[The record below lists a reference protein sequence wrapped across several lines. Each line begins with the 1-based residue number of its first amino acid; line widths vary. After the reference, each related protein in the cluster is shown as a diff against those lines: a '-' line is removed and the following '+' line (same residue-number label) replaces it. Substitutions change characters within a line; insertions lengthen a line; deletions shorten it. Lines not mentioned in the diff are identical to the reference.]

1 MPGRK
6 IGISPTWKADDRLLG
21 TIVNTLAIVFGGAC
35 GLLFGQA
42 LPEKIK
48 KTVIQGIGLAVLL
61 IGGSMALQTKN
72 PLVVISS
79 LVLGAILGEGIDIE
93 LRLQHLGEWLEQKF
107 AKNGQGTGFTKAF
120 VTASLIYC
128 VGAMAIM
135 GSLESGLTGNNNILY
150 AKSMLDGI
158 TALVFAS
165 SMGIG
170 VLVSAVP
177 VFIYQGAITLAAG
190 LLQGVLSSQ
199 VIAEMSAVG
208 GLLILGIGI
217 NILEIKEIK
226 VGNLLPSIFIA
237 IPITLWFI
245 KLHLGM

>member
-1 MPGRK
+1 M
-6 IGISPTWKADDRLLG
+6 LG
-21 TIVNTLAIVFGGAC
+21 TIVNTIAIVFGGLL
-35 GLLFGQA
+35 GLIFGQA
-42 LPEKIK
+42 LPDKIK
-48 KTVIQGIGLAVLL
+48 RTVIQGIGLVVLL

-72 PLVVISS
+72 SLVVIAS
-79 LVLGAILGEGIDIE
+79 LVLGGIIGESIDIE
-93 LRLQHLGEWLEQKF
+93 LRLQHLGQWLERKF

-135 GSLESGLTGNNNILY
+135 GSLESGLRGNHNILF

-158 TALVFAS
+158 SAIVFAS

-170 VLVSAVP
+170 VLVSAIP
-177 VFIYQGAITLAAG
+177 VLVYQGAITLAAVF
-190 LLQGVLSSQ
+190 LQGVLSPQ
-199 VIAEMSAVG
+199 VIAEMGATG
-208 GLLILGIGI
+208 GLLIVGIGF

-226 VGNLLPSIFIA
+226 VGNLLPAIFIA
-237 IPITLWFI
+237 VPVTLFFT

>member
-1 MPGRK
+1 MEGRIIK
-6 IGISPTWKADDRLLG
+6 VLG
-21 TIVNTLAIVFGGAC
+21 TIVNAIAILLGGIV
-35 GLLFGQA
+35 GLLFGKA

-48 KTVIQGIGLAVLL
+48 RTVIQGIGLSVLL

-72 PLVVISS
+72 PLVIIAS
-79 LVLGAILGEGIDIE
+79 LVLGGIIGEWIDIE
-93 LRLQHLGEWLEQKF
+93 QWLQRFGHWLERKF
-107 AKNGQGTGFTKAF
+107 SKNGQGGGFTKAF

-135 GSLESGLTGNNNILY
+135 GPLESGLSGNHNILY
-150 AKSMLDGI
+150 AKSMLDGVSAI
-158 TALVFAS
+158 VFAS

-190 LLQGVLSSQ
+190 FLQGILSPQ
-199 VIAEMSAVG
+199 VITEVGATG
-208 GLLILGIGI
+208 GLLIVGIGI

-226 VGNLLPSIFIA
+226 VGNLLPGIFMA
-237 IPITLWFI
+237 VPITLLFTRMN
-245 KLHLGM
+245 LGM

>member
-1 MPGRK
+1 M
-6 IGISPTWKADDRLLG
+6 LG
-21 TIVNTLAIVFGGAC
+21 TIVNTIAIIFGGLL

-48 KTVIQGIGLAVLL
+48 RTVIQGIGLAVLL

-72 PLVVISS
+72 PLIVIAS
-79 LVLGAILGEGIDIE
+79 LVIGGVVGEWVDIE
-93 LRLQHLGEWLEQKF
+93 LRLQHFGKWLERKF
-107 AKNGQGTGFTKAF
+107 SRNGQVTGFTKAF

-135 GSLESGLTGNNNILY
+135 GSLESGLKGNHNILY

-158 TALVFAS
+158 SAIVFAS

-170 VLVSAVP
+170 VLVSALP
-177 VFIYQGAITLAAG
+177 VFIYQGSITMAAG
-190 LLQGVLSSQ
+190 LLQGILSSQ
-199 VIAEMSAVG
+199 VIAEMGATG
-208 GLLILGIGI
+208 GLLILGIGF

-226 VGNLLPSIFIA
+226 VGNLLPAIFIA
-237 IPITLWFI
+237 VPITLLFT

>member
-1 MPGRK
+1 M
-6 IGISPTWKADDRLLG
+6 LG
-21 TIVNTLAIVFGGAC
+21 TIVNTIAIVFGGLL

-42 LPEKIK
+42 LPDKIK
-48 KTVIQGIGLAVLL
+48 RTVIQGIGLVVLL

-72 PLVVISS
+72 SLVVIAS
-79 LVLGAILGEGIDIE
+79 LVLGGIIGESIDIE
-93 LRLQHLGEWLEQKF
+93 LRLQHLGQWLERKF

-135 GSLESGLTGNNNILY
+135 GSLESGLRGNHNILF

-158 TALVFAS
+158 SAIVFAS

-170 VLVSAVP
+170 VLVSAIP
-177 VFIYQGAITLAAG
+177 VLVYQGAITLAAVF
-190 LLQGVLSSQ
+190 LQGVLSPQ
-199 VIAEMSAVG
+199 VIAEMGATG
-208 GLLILGIGI
+208 GLLIVGIGF

-226 VGNLLPSIFIA
+226 VGNLLPAIFIA
-237 IPITLWFI
+237 VPVTLFFT

>member
-1 MPGRK
+1 M
-6 IGISPTWKADDRLLG
+6 LG
-21 TIVNTLAIVFGGAC
+21 TIVNTAAIVLGGLL

-42 LPEKIK
+42 LPEKMK

-72 PLVVISS
+72 PLIVIAS
-79 LVLGAILGEGIDIE
+79 LVLGGVIGEWIDIE
-93 LRLQHLGEWLEQKF
+93 LRLQHFGQWLEQRL
-107 AKNGQGTGFTKAF
+107 AKNGQVTGFTKAF

-135 GSLESGLTGNNNILY
+135 GSLESGLKGNYNILF

-158 TALVFAS
+158 SALVFAS

-177 VFIYQGAITLAAG
+177 VFVYQGAITMSAG
-190 LLQGVLSSQ
+190 LLQGILSAQ
-199 VIAEMSAVG
+199 VIAEMSAAG
-208 GLLILGIGI
+208 GLLILGIGF
-217 NILEIKEIK
+217 NILEFKEIK
-226 VGNLLPSIFIA
+226 VGNLLPAIFIA
-237 IPITLWFI
+237 VPLTILFTKF
-245 KLHLGM
+245 HLGM

>member
-1 MPGRK
+1 M
-6 IGISPTWKADDRLLG
+6 LG
-21 TIVNTLAIVFGGAC
+21 TIVNTAAIIFGGLL

-42 LPEKIK
+42 LPEKMK
-48 KTVIQGIGLAVLL
+48 RTVIQGIGLAVLL

-72 PLVVISS
+72 PLIVIAS
-79 LVLGAILGEGIDIE
+79 LVIGGVIGEWIDIE
-93 LRLQHLGEWLEQKF
+93 LRLQHFGQWLERKF
-107 AKNGQGTGFTKAF
+107 EKNGQVTGFTKAF

-135 GSLESGLTGNNNILY
+135 GSLESGLRGNHNILF

-158 TALVFAS
+158 TAIVFAS
-165 SMGIG
+165 SMGVG
-170 VLVSAVP
+170 VVVSAVP

-190 LLQGVLSSQ
+190 LLQGMLSSQ
-199 VIAEMSAVG
+199 VIAEMGATG
-208 GLLILGIGI
+208 GLLILGIGF

-226 VGNLLPSIFIA
+226 VGNLLPAIFISV
-237 IPITLWFI
+237 PITLLFN

>member
-1 MPGRK
+1 
-6 IGISPTWKADDRLLG
+6 LLG
-21 TIVNTLAIVFGGAC
+21 TIVNTFAIIFGGIL
-35 GLLFGQA
+35 GLLFGHA
-42 LPEKIK
+42 LPEKMK
-48 KTVIQGIGLAVLL
+48 RTVIQGIGLSVLL

-79 LVLGAILGEGIDIE
+79 LVLGGILGEWIDIE
-93 LRLQHLGEWLEQKF
+93 LRLQHLGEWLERKF
-107 AKNGQGTGFTKAF
+107 AKKGQESGFTKAF

-135 GSLESGLTGNNNILY
+135 GSLESGLTGNNNILF

-158 TALVFAS
+158 TAIVFAS

-170 VLVSAVP
+170 VLASAIP
-177 VFIYQGAITLAAG
+177 VLIYQGAITLAAG
-190 LLQGVLSSQ
+190 LLQGVLSTP
-199 VIAEMSAVG
+199 VIAEMSATG
-208 GLLILGIGI
+208 GLLIVGIGI

-237 IPITLWFI
+237 VPITLWFT